1 MLFGLA
7 FGQGVETEAP
17 TTPEGAM
24 WLTGG
29 LLAAGIDT
37 VSTPELMESFR
48 NPRIALEGTG
58 DGTLE
63 VVAVAI
69 TDVEAALGAEPF
81 EQAALIE
88 ALQTLAF
95 ELRAAAEAGD
105 ASLQVELASLID
117 QTAAL
122 IEAELHTP
130 ARGRRALKPRSAGGR
145 SHRKTARGLRPA
157 SGKPW

>member
-1 MLFGLA
+1 MKRNILFALGLVLIFSLA
-7 FGQGVETEAP
+7 LGQEAETAAP
-17 TTPEGAM
+17 TAPEGAM

-29 LLAAGIDT
+29 LLAAGIDS
-37 VSTPELMESFR
+37 VSTPELTESLC
-48 NPRIALEGTG
+48 NLRIAPQGTG

-88 ALQTLAF
+88 ALETLAF
-95 ELRAAAEAGD
+95 ELRAAAEEGD
-105 ASLQVELASLID
+105 AGLEVELASLID

-122 IEAELHTP
+122 IEAEGYTP
-130 ARGRRALKPRSAGGR
+130 RMEVDVP
-145 SHRKTARGLRPA
+145 
-157 SGKPW
+157 